1 MLLTSGTGGAPAAAA
16 RRPSRAVARSP
27 MPRTRHDAVA
37 SDGTRL
43 AWWNE
48 GERSPAVL
56 LTDGIGC
63 AGYIWKRL
71 APALAERRRVLHWN
85 FRGHGESAAPQ
96 DPERVSVAEC
106 VSDLLA
112 VLDAAGEAR
121 AVLFG
126 HSMGVQIVLEA
137 HRRAPERVAGL
148 VLICGAPGRVLDTF
162 HETTVLRSALPYAR
176 ALIDRWPEA
185 ARAGF
190 RALVSADVALEYAL
204 AFEVNRALLR
214 RDDLVPY
221 FEDLARIDPG
231 LFVRLLGSAAEHDAT
246 DHLGKVHVPTLV
258 VAGGRD
264 AFTPMRLSMKM
275 HERIAGSDLLVLK
288 DGTHVAPLEHPEVVA
303 ARVSRFLEGRVP
315 VEEPPRAKKAAPRK
329 RAAPR
334 ARGAAARARAAPPR
348 GSRRGRAR

>member
-1 MLLTSGTGGAPAAAA
+1 
-16 RRPSRAVARSP
+16 
-27 MPRTRHDAVA
+27 MPRTRHDALA
-37 SDGTRL
+37 RDGTRL
-43 AWWNE
+43 AWWSDGE
-48 GERSPAVL
+48 GSPAAL

-71 APALAERRRVLHWN
+71 APALAGRRRVLHWN
-85 FRGHGESAAPQ
+85 FRGHGESAAPE
-96 DPERVSVAEC
+96 DPERVSDAEC
-106 VSDLLA
+106 VSDLVA
-112 VLDAAGEAR
+112 VLDAAGERR

-148 VLICGAPGRVLDTF
+148 VLMCGAPGRVLDTF

-221 FEDLARIDPG
+221 FEDLARVDPG
-231 LFVRLLGSAAEHDAT
+231 LFVRLLASAAEHDAA

-264 AFTPMRLSMKM
+264 AFTPMRLSVKM

-288 DGTHVAPLEHPEVVA
+288 DGTHVAPLEHPEVVG

-315 VEEPPRAKKAAPRK
+315 VEEPPRAKKPPRK
-329 RAAPR
+329 RAAPG
-334 ARGAAARARAAPPR
+334 ARGASARARVSPPR
-348 GSRRGRAR
+348 PARRGRTR

>member
-1 MLLTSGTGGAPAAAA
+1 
-16 RRPSRAVARSP
+16 

-37 SDGTRL
+37 RDGTRL
-43 AWWNE
+43 AWWSD
-48 GERSPAVL
+48 GGGSPAVL

-63 AGYIWKRL
+63 AGYIWRRL
-71 APALAERRRVLHWN
+71 APALAGRRRVLHWN
-85 FRGHGESAAPQ
+85 FRGHGESEAPK
-96 DPERVSVAEC
+96 DPERVSIAEC
-106 VSDLLA
+106 VSDLVA
-112 VLDAAGEAR
+112 VLDAAGERR

-148 VLICGAPGRVLDTF
+148 VLLCGAPGRVLDTF

-185 ARAGF
+185 ARTGF

-204 AFEVNRALLR
+204 AFEVNRALVR

-221 FEDLARIDPG
+221 FEDLARVDPG
-231 LFVRLLGSAAEHDAT
+231 LFVRLLASAAEHDAT
-246 DHLGKVHVPTLV
+246 DHLGKVHVPALV

-264 AFTPMRLSMKM
+264 AFTPMRLSVKM

-288 DGTHVAPLEHPEVVA
+288 DGTHVAPLEHPEVVG

-315 VEEPPRAKKAAPRK
+315 VEEPPPRAKRQAAPRQ

-334 ARGAAARARAAPPR
+334 ARGASARARVSPPR
-348 GSRRGRAR
+348 GARRGRTR